1 MRAAFPAVDEA
12 NIAAH
17 VEASPGIEVLRSLG
31 GTFGN
36 AQPETVAA
44 IVSEASRFAM
54 GHLAELNETID
65 GRPLVLEDGRVKL
78 APEHKVAWK
87 AFVDGGWTTMDSG
100 EEWGG
105 QGLPRILSAVA
116 QQIFDRSSMTF
127 VALAV
132 PQRSASRLI
141 GQFGS
146 DELKNEWLPKLVSGE
161 WAATICISEP
171 DAGSDVFR
179 LRTEARPADDGTWRV
194 TGQKCW
200 ISYGDHDLTDR
211 IGHLLLARTAGAKGL
226 SLFLVPDTVA
236 DADGAFSRNGIEIRR
251 VEKKLG
257 LHGSPTCLM
266 GFDDA
271 KAWLI
276 GEEGAGLNQMF
287 VMITNMRLSV
297 GATGASL
304 ASGCLDT
311 ARQYAEDRIQGNI
324 DKMPVPIAEHA
335 DVQRQILL
343 MAGRT
348 ETLQGLVMA
357 LANFADLAAHH
368 PDKDYRAKAQET
380 VEWLLPIVKTIGG
393 ETAFEVANQALQ
405 VLGAAGYMG
414 EWPIEQA
421 LRDSRALTIFEGTSG
436 IQAHDLMNRR
446 LIRGDGGGLTN
457 MLTLGREALAAYE
470 GPHRAS
476 AEQCLDM
483 MEAAGQWL
491 RSPERSPRERDAA
504 STPFLQIA
512 GAGAMC
518 WIALRLAKLKTGVSE
533 TERRIGSSA
542 DYYLHDL
549 GARAACLH
557 AQILSAGSSLDEFPK
572 IRAL

>member
-17 VEASPGIEVLRSLG
+17 VEASPGIDILRSLG
-31 GTFGN
+31 GSFAS
-36 AQPETVAA
+36 AQAETVTA

-54 GHLAELNETID
+54 GHLAELNEIID
-65 GRPLVLEDGRVKL
+65 GQSLKLDNGRVKL
-78 APEHKVAWK
+78 APEHKAAWT
-87 AFVDGGWTTMDSG
+87 AFVDAGWTTMDSG

-105 QGLPRILSAVA
+105 QGLPRILSTIA

-127 VALAV
+127 VTLAV
-132 PQRSASRLI
+132 PQRSASRMI
-141 GQFGS
+141 AQFGS
-146 DELKNEWLPKLVSGE
+146 DEVKNEWLPKLVSGE

-179 LRTEARPADDGTWRV
+179 MRTEARPQVDGTWSV

-200 ISYGDHDLTDR
+200 ISFGDHDLTDR
-211 IGHLLLARTAGAKGL
+211 IGHFILARTAGAKGL

-236 DADGAFSRNGIEIRR
+236 EEDGSYSRNGIEIRR

-266 GFDDA
+266 GFEGA

-287 VMITNMRLSV
+287 VMMTNMRLSV
-297 GATGASL
+297 GATGVAL

-324 DKMPVPIAEHA
+324 DKKPVAIAEHA
-335 DVQRQILL
+335 DVQRQILQ

-368 PDKDYRAKAQET
+368 PDADYRAQLLET

-393 ETAFEVANQALQ
+393 ETAFEVANQSLQ

-436 IQAHDLMNRR
+436 IQAHDLMSRR
-446 LIRGDGGGLTN
+446 LIRGNGGGLTH
-457 MLTLGREALAAYE
+457 MLKLGREALAAYD
-470 GPHRAS
+470 GPHHAS
-476 AEQCLDM
+476 AQLCLDM
-483 MEAAGQWL
+483 MESAGQWL
-491 RSPERSPRERDAA
+491 LSEERTARERDAA

-518 WIALRLAKLKTGVSE
+518 WIALRLAKLKNGIAT
-533 TERRIGSSA
+533 TEQRIGSSA

-549 GARAACLH
+549 GARAAYLH
-557 AQILSAGSSLDEFPK
+557 AQILAAGSSLDEFSAV
-572 IRAL
+572 RAL